1 MTTISTPDIRRPVD
15 LRGTWTALI
24 TPFRDGRIDEPA
36 LRALVDMQIAGGIT
50 GLIACGS
57 TGETPTLTP
66 EEYAFVV
73 RTVIEQAA
81 GRVPVMAGTGS
92 NDTATVIARNRFAAE
107 AGADAVLVVMPYY
120 NRPTQ
125 EGLFQHNRAIAEQ
138 SPLPIV
144 LYNVPGR
151 TGCDLLPETVAR
163 LAMLENVIGIKEASG
178 DVDRI
183 SEIVRLAPS
192 PFVVLSG
199 DDALTLPI
207 ISVGGQGIVSV
218 VSNIVP
224 REMSDLVNAALA
236 GTYDRARQIHLE
248 LLDLFRAMF
257 VETNPVPVKAAAE
270 LLGIA
275 SSEVRL
281 PLVGLTAASRVR
293 VFESLL
299 ACRYTSGRVFVG
311 EESAHMTIASGVA
324 SRGATGIE
332 VAA

>member
-1 MTTISTPDIRRPVD
+1 MTTNTTADTRPTVD

-36 LRALVDMQIAGGIT
+36 LRALVEFQIAGGIS
-50 GLIACGS
+50 GLVACGS
-57 TGETPTLTP
+57 TGETPTLSP
-66 EEYAFVV
+66 DEYEHVI

-92 NDTATVIARNRFAAE
+92 NDTTAVIARNRFAAE
-107 AGADAVLVVMPYY
+107 AGADAVLVVMPWY

-125 EGLFQHNRAIAEQ
+125 EGMFQHVRAIAEQ
-138 SPLPIV
+138 SPLPIM

-151 TGCDLLPETVAR
+151 TGSDILPETVAR
-163 LAMLENVIGIKEASG
+163 LAILENVVGIKEASG
-178 DVDRI
+178 DVDRA
-183 SEIVRLAPS
+183 SEIVRLTPGS
-192 PFVVLSG
+192 FVVLSG
-199 DDALTLPI
+199 DDSLTLPI
-207 ISVGGQGIVSV
+207 MSVGGQGVISV
-218 VSNIVP
+218 ASNIVP
-224 REMSDLVNAALA
+224 REMSDLTIAARVGNYGL
-236 GTYDRARQIHLE
+236 ARQIHHE

-275 SSEVRL
+275 TAEVRL
-281 PLVGLTAASRVR
+281 PLVPLTAASRVR

-299 ACRYTSGRVFVG
+299 ACRYTSGRVFQG
-311 EESAHMTIASGVA
+311 EESAHMTMAS
-324 SRGATGIE
+324 GIE